1 MSPLVEKPHNTD
13 TRQILRES
21 FHVSVQRKRS
31 AVVLP
36 MNMDGETTNHRLV
49 LNPGNVKRNCVYCRQ
64 MGFRFACGN
73 SKTSY
78 YRCEECQVSLCRI
91 SSENCNQTNL
101 RIRLNEQSLHPSCR
115 LCQMALSDTI
125 ILNLDIVKRCVSSV
139 GKQVLVLH
147 VEKFDLRTT
156 DVTCASWLSVALA
169 SVIVFFSGIKD

>member
-1 MSPLVEKPHNTD
+1 MARKSEKAHTMLYWLMYKLYLVGTLV
-13 TRQILRES
+13 R
-21 FHVSVQRKRS
+21 
-31 AVVLP
+31 
-36 MNMDGETTNHRLV
+36 RLV
-49 LNPGNVKRNCVYCRQ
+49 DCVLCIQGMILLYIYHLFLCNNDRQTNGMGNIFLLIFQ
-64 MGFRFACGN
+64 
-73 SKTSY
+73 
-78 YRCEECQVSLCRI
+78 
-91 SSENCNQTNL
+91 SENCNQTNL